1 MTPTWAATG
10 KDRQVLDKEPALPDK
25 ESEADKG
32 QCNMGQQR
40 PRDLEHVFSS
50 FFLNCLWHST
60 QADVLVHWPVLTY
73 ELACV

>member
-25 ESEADKG
+25 EYEADKG

-40 PRDLEHVFSS
+40 PRDIEHVLSS